1 MRQKEVNMHKGQ
13 WTNIARIGEFIAM
26 NGERVR
32 LTAEL
37 FDSVVANYKPEQHE
51 APLVFGHPK
60 TNDPAYGWV
69 SAVRRFG
76 DFLQTQFKQVPKA
89 VEKLIDSGAYKKI
102 SASFF
107 RGNQLRHVGLLG
119 ATPPAIDGLGDIQ
132 LGAGD
137 QYTTVEFAM
146 EEFMDKDQKIKD
158 LEAKLEAAET
168 RAQKAEAELPLK
180 EKVQAAE
187 TKATA
192 AETERDKIAAEF
204 ATFREQQT
212 QRDREAR
219 FDRLV
224 EQGKAV
230 PADKEKVL
238 GFACALADSDRKLE
252 FSSGESKPVEEA
264 FWAELEAA
272 KPNNLLAEF
281 ATSENAAGA
290 ADRND
295 DINAA
300 EYAGKV

>member
-1 MRQKEVNMHKGQ
+1 MASG
-13 WTNIARIGEFIAM
+13 
-26 NGERVR
+26 VR

-89 VEKLIDSGAYKKI
+89 VEKFDRLPVRYKKI

-158 LEAKLEAAET
+158 LEGQAGGPPKPG
-168 RAQKAEAELPLK
+168 RRRLK
-180 EKVQAAE
+180 
-187 TKATA
+187 
-192 AETERDKIAAEF
+192 
-204 ATFREQQT
+204 
-212 QRDREAR
+212 
-219 FDRLV
+219 
-224 EQGKAV
+224 
-230 PADKEKVL
+230 
-238 GFACALADSDRKLE
+238 
-252 FSSGESKPVEEA
+252 
-264 FWAELEAA
+264 
-272 KPNNLLAEF
+272 
-281 ATSENAAGA
+281 
-290 ADRND
+290 RNCP
-295 DINAA
+295 
-300 EYAGKV
+300 